1 MSGALHLDEA
11 VGFVA
16 QDTPQAAIQLL
27 KQALDGAASLNA
39 MSERG
44 RVVPEIGRPEVRELF
59 IGRYRL
65 VYEVRPQEVCILAFL
80 HGARDFSQRFPVQ

>member
-1 MSGALHLDEA
+1 LDEA
-11 VGFVA
+11 VGFLA
-16 QDTPQAAIQLL
+16 QDAPKAAVELL
-27 KQALDGAASLNA
+27 EHALDAAASLDA

-44 RVVPEIGRPEVRELF
+44 RVVPEVGRSEVRELF

-65 VYEVRPQEVCILAFL
+65 VYEVRAQEVFILAFL